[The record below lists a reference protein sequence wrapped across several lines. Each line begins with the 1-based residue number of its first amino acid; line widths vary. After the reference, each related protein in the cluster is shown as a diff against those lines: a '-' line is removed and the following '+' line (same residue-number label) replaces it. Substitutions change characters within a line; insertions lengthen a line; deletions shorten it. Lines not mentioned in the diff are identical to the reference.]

1 MKRILKIS
9 LGILLILLGLIGLF
23 LPILQGI
30 LFLLLGTLI
39 LSSESK
45 RVRRLMALL
54 RLRYPKQYEKSRQLG
69 NKIRRFLK
77 IRPKPSQSNPKK

>member
-9 LGILLILLGLIGLF
+9 LGILLILLGIAGLF

-30 LFLLLGTLI
+30 LFLLLGTLL

-45 RVRRLMALL
+45 RVRRVVAWL
-54 RLRYPKQYEKSRQLG
+54 RLRYPKQYEKSRQFA
-69 NKIRRFLK
+69 NKIRRLFR

>member
-9 LGILLILLGLIGLF
+9 VGMLLILLGIVGLF

-54 RLRYPKQYEKSRQLG
+54 RLRYPKQYEKTRQLG
-69 NKIRRFLK
+69 NKIRRFFR

>member
-45 RVRRLMALL
+45 RVRRLMAVL
-54 RLRYPKQYEKSRQLG
+54 RLRYPKQYEKTRQLG
-69 NKIRRFLK
+69 NKIRRFFK

>member
-54 RLRYPKQYEKSRQLG
+54 RLRYPKQYEKTRQLG
-69 NKIRRFLK
+69 NKIRRFFR

>member
-45 RVRRLMALL
+45 RVRRLTALL

-69 NKIRRFLK
+69 NKIRRFFK

>member
-45 RVRRLMALL
+45 RVRRLMALI

-69 NKIRRFLK
+69 NKIRRFFR

>member
-45 RVRRLMALL
+45 RVRRLTALL
-54 RLRYPKQYEKSRQLG
+54 RLRYPKQYEKTRQLG
-69 NKIRRFLK
+69 NKIRRFFK
-77 IRPKPSQSNPKK
+77 TKSKPSQSNPKK

>member
-45 RVRRLMALL
+45 RVRRLMAVL
-54 RLRYPKQYEKSRQLG
+54 RLRYPKQYEKTRQLG
-69 NKIRRFLK
+69 NKIRRFFR

>member
-45 RVRRLMALL
+45 RVRRLTALL
-54 RLRYPKQYEKSRQLG
+54 RLRYPKQYEKTRQLG
-69 NKIRRFLK
+69 NKIRRFFR

>member
-54 RLRYPKQYEKSRQLG
+54 RLRYPKQYEKTRQLG
-69 NKIRRFLK
+69 NKIRRFFK

>member
-45 RVRRLMALL
+45 RVRRLMALI
-54 RLRYPKQYEKSRQLG
+54 RLRYPRHYEKSRQLG
-69 NKIRRFLK
+69 NKIRRFFRIK
-77 IRPKPSQSNPKK
+77 PKPSQSNPKK

>member
-45 RVRRLMALL
+45 RVRRLMALI

-69 NKIRRFLK
+69 NKIRRFFK